1 MVDAELLD
9 LLRVCKNLPKPSM
22 DDLKPYMVNFGP
34 KQRQKTLILDM
45 DETLI
50 HAKILSSTDTT
61 DDGDFTVGSES
72 MQINVKVRPYFDH
85 CIAHLAQMYEVVI
98 FTAGE

>member
-61 DDGDFTVGSES
+61 DDGDFTV
-72 MQINVKVRPYFDH
+72 P
-85 CIAHLAQMYEVVI
+85 L
-98 FTAGE
+98 